1 MRFFHN
7 WKSIKQ
13 TKTGFTLNLEEN
25 WSFHAQV
32 LEPWLIRVALEP
44 PQGFEPQRS
53 WMVNPGES
61 FPWQG
66 RKRQDL
72 SVFSCPE
79 FQRTRFVTKTEMLV
93 PFLTVLKMVG
103 CIFGVVKAPCPAAS
117 VTQDIDPWFISISQ
131 I

>member
-1 MRFFHN
+1 M
-7 WKSIKQ
+7 
-13 TKTGFTLNLEEN
+13 
-25 WSFHAQV
+25 
-32 LEPWLIRVALEP
+32 IRVALEP

-79 FQRTRFVTKTEMLV
+79 FQRTERNG
-93 PFLTVLKMVG
+93 VLELISENARMRL
-103 CIFGVVKAPCPAAS
+103 IS
-117 VTQDIDPWFISISQ
+117 DPLRVELDLRNGNEPWVNVLRDRRKLGMGL
-131 I
+131 